1 MSWICYGFVVIF
13 SSSSSSSKEVAF
25 VLVFGLVVAEMLAA
39 PSEPL
44 DSSSI
49 LFVVLDELR
58 RSKSFFRERFKI
70 RFCDELVLLGR
81 CC

>member
-25 VLVFGLVVAEMLAA
+25 VLDFGLVVAEMLAA

-44 DSSSI
+44 GSSPI
-49 LFVVLDELR
+49 LVVVLDELR